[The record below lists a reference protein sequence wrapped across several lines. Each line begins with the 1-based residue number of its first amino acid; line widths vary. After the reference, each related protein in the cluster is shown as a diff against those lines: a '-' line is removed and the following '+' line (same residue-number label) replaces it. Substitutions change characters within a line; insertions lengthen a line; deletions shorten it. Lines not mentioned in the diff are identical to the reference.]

1 MKIGKFLS
9 DTISAAPSLLLLA
22 LGIAAFFM
30 WSSKANLEWELEDL
44 TLREIQLRI
53 ENKEGMKLKEASIG
67 IEPMYSFNE
76 IKPRHKLTILGE
88 GKARLSVVF
97 ARQFARHFK
106 IEAGASGY
114 KTEVIEYSDSDPAE
128 LLITLEPIEAEPVGA
143 INSEAAAS
151 LR

>member
-76 IKPRHKLTILGE
+76 IKPKHKLTILGE
-88 GKARLSVVF
+88 GNARLSVV
-97 ARQFARHFK
+97 FARHFK

-151 LR
+151 PR